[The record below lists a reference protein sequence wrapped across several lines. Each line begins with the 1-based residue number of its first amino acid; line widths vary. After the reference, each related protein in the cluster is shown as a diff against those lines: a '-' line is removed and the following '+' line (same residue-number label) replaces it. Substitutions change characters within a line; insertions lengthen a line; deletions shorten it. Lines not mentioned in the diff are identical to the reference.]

1 MKKSLVAT
9 FFILIIFSLSLL
21 MFGSQSVFAATPPH
35 GIASLA
41 GCSGTDCS
49 ACNVVYMAN
58 GGINWLIGITFII
71 FAVIMVIAGIGLV
84 TSGGNQSALD
94 AAKSKFTNAI
104 IGLIII
110 LSAWLIVD
118 TIMRGLVGNEGKLD
132 NGGEMSGWLFWSQV
146 ECQTQTKDTG
156 RVEIGLIDFEL
167 SAEELQSGAYITD
180 MNVGADGM
188 VTIPG
193 TSQKATPDTARR
205 FVAMRAAAA
214 AAGITLTVTEGWR
227 SDATQLRYW
236 NNHGCN
242 VNPSLCSGTVAR
254 PISLGGN
261 GSNHNRGVALDL
273 NTPYGSAAFNWIKQN
288 GGQYGFYNNLGAR
301 DPWHWSPSG
310 R

>member
-156 RVEIGLIDFEL
+156 EVELSLDNDDAYIGVIPIGGSGSNCGVDEANLAQISGTSYRALPDVVADFE
-167 SAEELQSGAYITD
+167 
-180 MNVGADGM
+180 
-188 VTIPG
+188 
-193 TSQKATPDTARR
+193 R
-205 FVAMRAAAA
+205 MRSAAASD
-214 AAGITLTVTEGWR
+214 GITLTVTSGYR
-227 SDATQLRYW
+227 SDARQVEIW
-236 NNHGCN
+236 NEHHCDIQN
-242 VNPSLCSGTVAR
+242 CSGSVGR
-254 PISLGGN
+254 PCSLGGG
-261 GSNHNRGVALDL
+261 GSNHSRGEALDIAQTAGV
-273 NTPYGSAAFNWIKQN
+273 NNWLHSHASE
-288 GGQYGFYNNLGAR
+288 YGFFNNLPR
-301 DPWHWSPSG
+301 DQVHWSRSG
-310 R
+310 G